1 MSEGKNTQ
9 AAIQAVSLLWK
20 LGSAYAE
27 ARAIAAQAGVTPA
40 DLDAA
45 DARFAKVYADP
56 LARPE
61 AWKGPGLHPPMAP
74 PAQPARPFAVG
85 QLLDEQPELTD
96 LELDEEL
103 WQRNADGKF
112 IVVQQGVGVPGGP
125 SSPGW
130 NLIHAAYST

>member
-56 LARPE
+56 LAPSRAAFEP
-61 AWKGPGLHPPMAP
+61 LIP
-74 PAQPARPFAVG
+74 PAPSRPFQMV
-85 QLLDEQPELTD
+85 QLLDEQPDLTD

-112 IVVQQGVGVPGGP
+112 IVVQRGVRVQGGP
-125 SSPGW
+125 STPGW